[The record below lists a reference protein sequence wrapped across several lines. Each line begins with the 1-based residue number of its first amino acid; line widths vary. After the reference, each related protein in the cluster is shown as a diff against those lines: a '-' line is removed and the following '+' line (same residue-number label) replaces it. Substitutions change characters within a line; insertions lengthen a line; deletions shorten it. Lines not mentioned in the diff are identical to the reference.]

1 MVKTELRAT
10 AQLTPD
16 VLTNYDLSWFCG
28 FLDPRCGV
36 DPVAVQIAVGGHCH
50 IGQMNADS

>member
-1 MVKTELRAT
+1 MFKKELRAT

-16 VLTNYDLSWFCG
+16 VLTNYDLSWLCG

-36 DPVAVQIAVGGHCH
+36 DPITIQIAVGGYCH
-50 IGQMNADS
+50 ISQMNADS